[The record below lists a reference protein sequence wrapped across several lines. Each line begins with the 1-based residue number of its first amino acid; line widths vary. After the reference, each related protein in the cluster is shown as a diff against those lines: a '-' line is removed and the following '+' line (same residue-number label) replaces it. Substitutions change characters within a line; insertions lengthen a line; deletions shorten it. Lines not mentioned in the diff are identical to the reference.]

1 MKRTGLA
8 DSPFFATLQP
18 GETVNPSPNN
28 QAQSQTPGPHTVT
41 PANQNTG
48 EPVSRHTG
56 LPSHRHT
63 SVIAREKKKHG
74 FVVFKDQV
82 TSLEQIVIALWQRAG
97 EKPEVGEIVR
107 EGLDYIIGKKKRE
120 LDL

>member
-8 DSPFFATLQP
+8 DSPFFTSLQP
-18 GETVNPSPNN
+18 GETVIPSPGG
-28 QAQSQTPGPHTVT
+28 QQESHQHTVT
-41 PANQNTG
+41 PVNHNTG
-48 EPVSRHTG
+48 AMVSRYPG

-63 SVIAREKKKHG
+63 GTTDRPKKKHG
-74 FVVFKDQV
+74 FVVFRDQV
-82 TSLEQIVIALWQRAG
+82 ASLEQIMIALWQRTG
-97 EKPEVGEIVR
+97 EKPEVSEIVR